1 MRRHGTLS
9 ATAGVLWLCA
19 TVAGCV
25 QGFGLHQRDHS
36 HTKSGEVA
44 VDRAPS
50 EKNRV
55 SGNRSDVR
63 HASFLD
69 TEPTPPDAPV
79 RPSQGVLTVPE
90 TPSPE
95 KVPLPLGIPADESPG
110 NADPTDAAKPSFSG
124 KGEKSITLHV
134 DDLDVRKALEI
145 LSRQA
150 DMSILVSPGVSGN
163 VTLDLRDKTAD
174 EILQAVAR
182 LCRLKI
188 QRVNDMIFVTAR
200 SESPEG
206 EDGRLPVRVYH
217 LNYVKSADVEAMIE
231 PLLSPRGTISRS
243 PDSEVGIKTDAE
255 KAGGNAMAG
264 GDVVIVQDYKNV
276 LKAIDRVVAQI
287 DVQPVQVLIEAV
299 IVSVKLKK
307 GMELGVN
314 FALLDGAQN
323 ALGVMGSGAAI
334 NAAAGFNPASVIG
347 DVTNVL
353 TNGTDNETTIGT
365 EPTEIKNSTTS
376 TSELS
381 TSGLMRS
388 GFATN
393 DNGVKFGW
401 TGRNTTGFIKALEG
415 MGETKVLACPRLLVL
430 NKQRAEIQLGDRL
443 GYKTITQTQ
452 TSTVEKV
459 EFMDVGTLL
468 RIRPFISSDG
478 MIRMEIHPERSSGHL
493 DVRDVPQT
501 NTAQVTTNVLVPDG
515 ATIVI
520 GGLMDYE
527 IQMDYEGLPFL
538 SRLPWI
544 GSLFRETTTKR
555 QKKEL
560 IVILTPH
567 IWRTDMPG
575 RLNHLGQPRSLGLE
589 SRVSTLPKATG
600 DDPPSL
606 FVIPP
611 QSTPSD
617 ITPPPR
623 IRLGH
628 VKPKRQTPADFYALP
643 RTCPERILE
652 VLPPDEDVIPIAP
665 LPETP
670 FLYFD
675 ETF

>member
-1 MRRHGTLS
+1 MLSKMRRHGTLS

-25 QGFGLHQRDHS
+25 QVHQRNQAPIK
-36 HTKSGEVA
+36 TVQEAEK
-44 VDRAPS
+44 RAPS

-55 SGNRSDVR
+55 VSGNHADVR
-63 HASFLD
+63 HAGFLD
-69 TEPTPPDAPV
+69 TEPTPPNAPI
-79 RPSQGVLTVPE
+79 RPSPHVSMIPTSPEEMPLPQGVPAE
-90 TPSPE
+90 NPS
-95 KVPLPLGIPADESPG
+95 GM
-110 NADPTDAAKPSFSG
+110 ADPTYSVKPPTTAG
-124 KGEKSITLHV
+124 GEKLITLHV

-150 DMSILVSPGVSGN
+150 DMGILVSPGVSGN

-174 EILQAVAR
+174 EILQAIAR

-188 QRVNDMIFVTAR
+188 QCVNGMIFVTAR

-206 EDGRLPVRVYH
+206 EDGNLPVRVYH
-217 LNYVKSADVEAMIE
+217 LDYVKSADVQAMIE
-231 PLLSPRGTISRS
+231 PLLSPRGTISSS
-243 PDSEVGIKTDAE
+243 PDSEVGIEPDVE

-264 GDVVIVQDYKNV
+264 GDVVIVQDYENV
-276 LKAIDRVVAQI
+276 LKAIDRVIAQI
-287 DVQPVQVLIEAV
+287 DVQPLQVLIEAV
-299 IVSVKLKK
+299 IVSVKLNK

-314 FALLDGAQN
+314 FALLDSAQN
-323 ALGVMGSGAAI
+323 TLGVVGSGAAI
-334 NAAAGFNPASVIG
+334 NAATGFPPASVITSAG
-347 DVTNVL
+347 KLAGTTGAGFSEVA
-353 TNGTDNETTIGT
+353 NGLKFGFVADN
-365 EPTEIKNSTTS
+365 TTS
-376 TSELS
+376 
-381 TSGLMRS
+381 
-388 GFATN
+388 
-393 DNGVKFGW
+393 
-401 TGRNTTGFIKALEG
+401 FIRALESL
-415 MGETKVLACPRLLVL
+415 GETKVLACPRLLVL

-443 GYKTITQTQ
+443 GYKTSTQTQ

-478 MIRMEIHPERSSGHL
+478 MVRMEIHPERSSGHL
-493 DVRDVPQT
+493 DTNDVPQT

-515 ATIVI
+515 TTIVI

-527 IQMDYEGLPFL
+527 IQVDYVGLPFL

-567 IWRTDMPG
+567 IWRPDMPR
-575 RLNHLGQPRSLGLE
+575 RLNHLGPPRSLGLE

-600 DDPPSL
+600 DDPPGL

-617 ITPPPR
+617 ISPPPR

-628 VKPKRQTPADFYALP
+628 VKPKRQTPSDFYAIP
-643 RTCPERILE
+643 RPAPEGPVGMIE
-652 VLPPDEDVIPIAP
+652 FLPPGENVIPFAP
-665 LPETP
+665 LSDTP
-670 FLYFD
+670 HFYID
-675 ETF
+675 ETHGPPPLQHGGVKVHNSRL

>member
-1 MRRHGTLS
+1 S
-9 ATAGVLWLCA
+9 
-19 TVAGCV
+19 
-25 QGFGLHQRDHS
+25 
-36 HTKSGEVA
+36 
-44 VDRAPS
+44 
-50 EKNRV
+50 
-55 SGNRSDVR
+55 
-63 HASFLD
+63 
-69 TEPTPPDAPV
+69 
-79 RPSQGVLTVPE
+79 
-90 TPSPE
+90 
-95 KVPLPLGIPADESPG
+95 G
-110 NADPTDAAKPSFSG
+110 NADPTNAAKPSFLG
-124 KGEKSITLHV
+124 KGEKPITLHV

-174 EILQAVAR
+174 EILQAIAR

-217 LNYVKSADVEAMIE
+217 LDYVKSADVEAMIE

-264 GDVVIVQDYKNV
+264 GDVVIVQDYENV

-334 NAAAGFNPASVIG
+334 NAAAGFNPASTIG
-347 DVTNVL
+347 DVANVL

-415 MGETKVLACPRLLVL
+415 MGDTKVLACPRLLVL

-443 GYKTITQTQ
+443 GYKTSTQTQ

-459 EFMDVGTLL
+459 EFMDIGTLL

-520 GGLMDYE
+520 GGLMDHE

-544 GSLFRETTTKR
+544 GSLFRDTTTNR

-567 IWRTDMPG
+567 IWRPDMPR
-575 RLNHLGQPRSLGLE
+575 RLNHLGHPRSLGLE

-600 DDPPSL
+600 DDPPKL
-606 FVIPP
+606 FAIPP

-628 VKPKRQTPADFYALP
+628 VKPKRQTPSDFYALP
-643 RTCPERILE
+643 RTCPEGVME

-665 LPETP
+665 LPETSFP
-670 FLYFD
+670 YSD